1 MSPVFEKE
9 GCDHI
14 LKRTVILPATKRV
27 ASIQAEDNKNR
38 KIDSYNPRMGK
49 FDGALFTLEEDSE
62 IIGVYGVMGK
72 RDHITSLGF
81 LVKKEN
87 VWV

>member
-1 MSPVFEKE
+1 MSNTTMSPVFEKE

-49 FDGALFTLEEDSE
+49 FDGALFTVYSAVCSEKMMTRVDSQA
-62 IIGVYGVMGK
+62 
-72 RDHITSLGF
+72 
-81 LVKKEN
+81 
-87 VWV
+87 

>member
-1 MSPVFEKE
+1 
-9 GCDHI
+9 
-14 LKRTVILPATKRV
+14 
-27 ASIQAEDNKNR
+27 
-38 KIDSYNPRMGK
+38 MGK

-87 VWV
+87 V